1 MRKLLENFKG
11 IRNRLA
17 VFVAVI
23 CLFVVI
29 FTFVLQSLLLV
40 PAYYNTL
47 DRTLSRAVDAV
58 SDTLNNDTIPV
69 ATQNILALAT
79 TGLCIEVSDAET
91 LQLHVLADG
100 LGNQCLLHTGTAG
113 NEIMDEATLLSMRL
127 KATEEGVYQQ
137 TYTNGFVDHEQR
149 VFGKHI
155 KETGQVLLVSTN
167 LEQIDIAKGVINNQI
182 FIALAIILPLAA
194 GIAFLFAG
202 FFTAPISKLAEA
214 TKQVAS
220 GNYDIKLDEERDDE
234 LGNLSSDFAAMT
246 TELRRTSRLKDE
258 LLANI
263 SHDLRT
269 PLTLI
274 KGYAETMRDF
284 TGGNEEKRNEQLD
297 IIINETNRL
306 SGFIT
311 DVMELSKQNSGET
324 PIEREPVN
332 FYEFVRAIT
341 YREQR
346 LADLKG
352 VVVDLIIPQGNVYI
366 NADKRQ
372 MDSVLHNLIENAVTH
387 VGEDKTV
394 IVRCEKNANV
404 IKLSVEDHGKGISR
418 EDINFIF
425 DRYYRVRDNRGASG
439 SGLGL
444 AIVKSA
450 LVRHGYNFGVDSSLG
465 KGSSFWFTVDIMR

>member
-29 FTFVLQSLLLV
+29 FTFVLQALLLV
-40 PAYYNTL
+40 PTYYNTL
-47 DRTLSRAVDAV
+47 DTMLSRSV
-58 SDTLNNDTIPV
+58 SVVTETLKHDSIPI
-69 ATQNILALAT
+69 ATQNILELASN
-79 TGLCIEVSDAET
+79 GLCIEVSDAET
-91 LQLHVLADG
+91 LQLHLLADG
-100 LGNQCLLHTGTAG
+100 LGNQCLLHTGTVG
-113 NEIMDEATLLSMRL
+113 NEVMDEATLLTMRL
-127 KATEEGVYQQ
+127 KAVEEGSYKQSYS
-137 TYTNGFVDHEQR
+137 TDYSDHEQR
-149 VFGKHI
+149 IFGSYI
-155 KETGQVLLVSTN
+155 ESTGQVLLVSIN
-167 LEQIDIAKGVINNQI
+167 LEQISMAKDVINNQI
-182 FIALAIILPLAA
+182 FIALAIILPIAA

-202 FFTAPISKLAEA
+202 FFTAPISKLADA
-214 TKQVAS
+214 TKRVAS
-220 GNYDIKLDEERDDE
+220 GNYEIELDEERDDE
-234 LGNLSSDFAAMT
+234 LGHLSSDFSAMT
-246 TELRRTSRLKDE
+246 AELRRTSKLKDE

-284 TGGNEEKRNEQLD
+284 TGSDEEKRNEQLD
-297 IIINETNRL
+297 IIINETDRL

-311 DVMELSKQNSGET
+311 DVMELSKQNSGEA
-324 PIEREPVN
+324 PLEREPLN
-332 FYEFVRAIT
+332 FYEFVRGIT

-346 LADLKG
+346 VAELKG
-352 VVVDLIIPQGNVYI
+352 VTVTLKVPHGSAYI

-372 MDSVLHNLIENAVTH
+372 MDTILHNLIENAVNH
-387 VGEDKTV
+387 AGDDKQV
-394 IVRCEKNANV
+394 IVQCEAQANL
-404 IKLSVEDHGKGISR
+404 IKLMVVDHGKGISK

-425 DRYYRVRDNRGASG
+425 DRYYRVRDNNGLSG

-465 KGSSFWFTVDIMR
+465 KGSTFWFTVDIMQ